1 MEAVFPLIGV
11 IIAAFTAA
19 IVTFRTTQ
27 ATLEANRRKAR
38 QDYLTSRMDM
48 LAKSLA
54 EYEVWLSHHGG
65 YKSPPAGSDEA
76 SKHARII
83 GEAIAACLSVNDLPS
98 TNDKRLADIRWQ
110 SLPDVPY
117 QPQKETLE
125 IHRLAYIANRRLT
138 RNFVTQE
145 TLGAGGQEE
154 ITQWGHYH
162 DRNRNALDHAV
173 KRLAQLIEE
182 TQSKRWKPK
191 GD

>member
-1 MEAVFPLIGV
+1 MEAIFGLIGV
-11 IIAAFTAA
+11 VVGAVIAGV
-19 IVTFRTTQ
+19 VTFLTTR
-27 ATLEANRRKAR
+27 ATIHADRRKAR

-54 EYEVWLSHHGG
+54 EYEVWISRVGG
-65 YKSPPAGSDEA
+65 YKSPSGDSNEA
-76 SKHARII
+76 SEHARII

-98 TNDKRLADIRWQ
+98 GNDKKLADHE

-117 QPQKETLE
+117 RPEKGTHE

-145 TLGAGGQEE
+145 TQGAGGQEE
-154 ITQWGHYH
+154 IDTWGHYQ
-162 DRNRNALDHAV
+162 DRNRSALDHAV

-182 TQSKRWKPK
+182 TQSKRWKPQ